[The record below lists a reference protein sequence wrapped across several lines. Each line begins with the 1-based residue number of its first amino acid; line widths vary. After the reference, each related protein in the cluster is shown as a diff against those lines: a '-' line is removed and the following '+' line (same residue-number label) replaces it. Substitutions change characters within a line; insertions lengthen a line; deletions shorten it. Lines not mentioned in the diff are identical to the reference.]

1 MSTIQTALITRHVL
15 KTSAKTLALFMTHA
29 DGKQSVRQPTTDQF
43 ANVQKVGEEI
53 LMTNASNVSLFF
65 KIAIK
70 TF

>member
-1 MSTIQTALITRHVL
+1 
-15 KTSAKTLALFMTHA
+15 MTHA